1 MMEKSL
7 FVLPSESS
15 YFCRYHFY
23 TEIPMDVGI
32 PDVPGCT
39 NYISKH
45 SISELLYYGDVARL
59 RATP

>member
-15 YFCRYHFY
+15 YFCRYHVY
-23 TEIPMDVGI
+23 TEVPMEVGI
-32 PDVPGCT
+32 PDVPGRT
-39 NYISKH
+39 NYISEH
-45 SISELLYYGDVARL
+45 SVLESLYYSDVARL